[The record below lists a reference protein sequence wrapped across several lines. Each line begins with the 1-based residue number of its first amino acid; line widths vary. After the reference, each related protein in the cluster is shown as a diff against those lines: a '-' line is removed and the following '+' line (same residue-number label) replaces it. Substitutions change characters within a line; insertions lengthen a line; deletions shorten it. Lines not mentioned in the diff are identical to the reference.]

1 MAYKK
6 GLFAFQANRLEQKK
20 VNSKLLSLWPDLGVF
35 TCDAC
40 SIWNERSLLDAA
52 NADSKDISASCPDD
66 PSRSNFGLLAGDIIG
81 ASVCLESSST
91 QKDTSAFLFSP
102 IFPKLKVI

>member
-1 MAYKK
+1 MAYKR
-6 GLFAFQANRLEQKK
+6 GLFAFQANKLEQKK
-20 VNSKLLSLWPDLGVF
+20 VNSKQLSLWPDLGVF

-52 NADSKDISASCPDD
+52 NADSRDISASCPED

-81 ASVCLESSST
+81 ASVCLESGFNTKRYVS
-91 QKDTSAFLFSP
+91 LFFTD
-102 IFPKLKVI
+102 FP